1 MKYIL
6 GALLLV
12 LSSSSIGMDADSIQD
27 MVVCK
32 GGYKFLYVWSL
43 RSDNPPTVLQIMEV
57 AGKNSLRPMKCTGSE
72 KVNR

>member
-1 MKYIL
+1 
-6 GALLLV
+6 
-12 LSSSSIGMDADSIQD
+12 MDADSIQD